1 MWVYYRGSNARI
13 VEIAKSQI
21 GNIGGEKYWSW
32 YGFESRVEWC
42 AIFVSWC
49 AQQSG
54 DLNITV
60 PRFAGVD
67 SGMAW
72 YKEKNSWRN
81 SDYVPSPGDVVFFD
95 WDLDNDPDHV
105 GIVEKV
111 EDNKLYTIEGNSN
124 DKCRNKV
131 YDIFSFYIFGFGV

>member
-1 MWVYYRGSNARI
+1 MKKEQTNNTFISNVSYVSNVWIYYGGSNARI

-21 GNIGGEKYWSW
+21 GNIGGEKYWRW

-49 AQQSG
+49 AEQSG

-60 PRFAGVD
+60 PRFSGVD

-72 YKEKNSWRN
+72 YKEKT
-81 SDYVPSPGDVVFFD
+81 PGETVIMF
-95 WDLDNDPDHV
+95 HHQE
-105 GIVEKV
+105 I
-111 EDNKLYTIEGNSN
+111 
-124 DKCRNKV
+124 
-131 YDIFSFYIFGFGV
+131 